1 MKMTYT
7 VSEGHEG
14 QKLSAFIRGRG
25 ISGKLW
31 KKIKW
36 TGHITIN
43 GEVCHHAKTPLHV
56 GDIISCE
63 WEEFST
69 VVPSQIPI
77 SILYEDECC
86 LLSINR
92 YR

>member
-7 VSEGHEG
+7 VPEGHEG

-69 VVPSQIPI
+69 VVSF
-77 SILYEDECC
+77 CTKMNGC

-92 YR
+92 HR